1 MIKNRLKTF
10 ASDNNSGV
18 SNEIFDVIKSVNIGH
33 QIAYGDDEYSLK
45 ATQTFRDFFESQV
58 DVQFVFNGTGAN
70 IVSLQNMCHSF
81 QGVLCSNL
89 SHINV
94 DECGAPEKIAGVKLI
109 PLEHQSGKITPQQ
122 VMGEVHALGFEHHV
136 QPKVIS
142 ITQATELGTV
152 YSFDELRSLS
162 DVAKKY
168 DMYLHMDGARFSNAL
183 VKTKMTPNE
192 MFVQAG
198 VDILSFGGT
207 KNGLMMGE
215 AIVFAEGS
223 NFPYKKYIRKQSS
236 QLFSKMRYIAAQ
248 FDYFLS
254 SEMWSK
260 NASSSNEMANYL
272 AERLVTIPQVS
283 IKYEVESNAIFANI
297 PKDWNQALWDLGF
310 FYYVWDESDN
320 TVRFMCSFDTT
331 KQDVDDFVAEII
343 KLSARKR

>member
-1 MIKNRLKTF
+1 MKKNRLKTF

-18 SNEIFDVIKSVNIGH
+18 SPEIFEAIKSVNVGH
-33 QIAYGDDEYSLK
+33 QIAYGDDDYSAK
-45 ATQTFRDFFESQV
+45 AKKTFQDFFESKV

-81 QGVLCSNL
+81 HGVLCSNL

-109 PLEHQSGKITPQQ
+109 PLVHDQGKITPQQ
-122 VMGEVHALGFEHHV
+122 ILGEVHAIGFEHHV

-152 YSFDELRSLS
+152 YTFDEIKALS
-162 DVAKKY
+162 DIAKQY
-168 DMYLHMDGARFSNAL
+168 DMFLHIDGARFSNAL
-183 VKTKMTPNE
+183 VKTGMSAHE
-192 MFVQAG
+192 MFVKTGA
-198 VDILSFGGT
+198 DILSFGGT

-215 AIVFAEGS
+215 AIVFAKHAD
-223 NFPYKKYIRKQSS
+223 FRFKKYIRKQSS

-254 SEMWSK
+254 SDMWTK
-260 NASSSNEMANYL
+260 NATNSNNMADYL
-272 AERLVTIPQVS
+272 AQKLTDISGVS
-283 IKYEVESNAIFANI
+283 IKYRVESNAVFVNI
-297 PKDWNQALWDLGF
+297 PKAWNQILWDLGF
-310 FYYVWDESDN
+310 FYYVWDELDN

-331 KQDVDDFVAEII
+331 TDDVDEFVSEIE
-343 KLSARKR
+343 KLASSS

>member
-1 MIKNRLKTF
+1 MKKNRLKTF

-18 SNEIFDVIKSVNIGH
+18 SNEIFDVIKSVNVGH
-33 QIAYGDDEYSLK
+33 QIAYGDDEYSAK
-45 ATQTFRDFFESQV
+45 AKKTFQDFFQSKV

-109 PLEHQSGKITPQQ
+109 ALEHKQGKITPQQ
-122 VMGEVHALGFEHHV
+122 ILGEVHALGFEHHV

-152 YSFDELRSLS
+152 YSFDEIKALS
-162 DVAKKY
+162 DIAKKY

-183 VKTKMTPNE
+183 VKKEMSANE
-192 MFVQAG
+192 MFVKAG

-215 AIVFAEGS
+215 AIVFAEGVD
-223 NFPYKKYIRKQSS
+223 FPFKKYIRKQSS

-248 FDYFLS
+248 FDHFLS
-254 SEMWSK
+254 SEMWHK
-260 NASSSNEMANYL
+260 NASNSNEMANYL
-272 AERLVTIPQVS
+272 ANKLSPISQVS
-283 IKYEVESNAIFANI
+283 IKYAVESNAVFVNI
-297 PKDWNQALWDLGF
+297 PKEWNPVLWDLGF
-310 FYYVWDESDN
+310 FYYVWDDSDN

-331 KQDVDDFVAEII
+331 RQDVDEFIVEIEN
-343 KLSARKR
+343 LSIQM